1 MLSFLRSD
9 GIKVWVALVC
19 MFFDHHMQV
28 ATECNWGDCSWV
40 NQPFS
45 FHSDRLGVRN
55 SGESF
60 TSWGSHSCLGKWNTP
75 YHQLLNQACVPDL
88 ATCRKHLSFCYFYK
102 LITSVYLYHDL
113 PLVPH
118 SPQHAHHNTR
128 SFMQFNAHTICFHYS
143 FFPHVTSLHSTLP
156 NTHYLLSLFLLPTC
170 NIPTFH
176 TT

>member
-1 MLSFLRSD
+1 MGSKYGLHLCACSLITTCKWS
-9 GIKVWVALVC
+9 L
-19 MFFDHHMQV
+19 M
-28 ATECNWGDCSWV
+28 CNWGDHSLV

-75 YHQLLNQACVPDL
+75 YHQLLNQACLPDL
-88 ATCRKHLSFCYFYK
+88 ATCQKHLSFCYFYK
-102 LITSVYLYHDL
+102 LINSVYLYHDL

-118 SPQHAHHNTR
+118 SPQHAHHNTH

-143 FFPHVTSLHSTLP
+143 FFSHVTSLHSTLP
-156 NTHYLLSLFLLPTC
+156 NICLYLCIWHKVS
-170 NIPTFH
+170 
-176 TT
+176 